1 MAKKQSMTFEE
12 ALQVILSSEGDN
24 PLRAMLEL
32 AAQGALE
39 WEMSEHVGAKPYE
52 RSEGRTGY
60 RNGHRARPPHTN
72 GRYSIA

>member
-32 AAQGALE
+32 AAQGAFEQLGG
-39 WEMSEHVGAKPYE
+39 SGAITE
-52 RSEGRTGY
+52 E
-60 RNGHRARPPHTN
+60 
-72 GRYSIA
+72 